1 VNFQKQ
7 TVSIWCAENND
18 EGNAIIFHHESETVE
33 NCCTNRLPYFEDSR
47 HFDMSVRDDNGF
59 NCITVTANGKYGA
72 GSEGKLNNELNWEQP
87 TTSLEII
94 KNIFPSSSSSSKNV
108 LSISSDL
115 RVFEKT
121 TNLNRNSVNLS
132 QNLRSMSSSTSSL
145 YLSTGGGT
153 AGRSYD
159 PTKLNKRNNTATND
173 SFFSMSAH
181 DIRQNMD
188 LVVSHYNKPTSINLT
203 SQNRLNGN
211 GGSNHHQHQQTVS
224 EQLQHHVAMVEGS
237 TVIQMDGI
245 GESSSTTNL
254 NSLNATTPMHLR
266 RLQHVGLNG
275 LLHAVR
281 SRAKKC
287 KKLIQGKRH

>member
-1 VNFQKQ
+1 
-7 TVSIWCAENND
+7 
-18 EGNAIIFHHESETVE
+18 
-33 NCCTNRLPYFEDSR
+33 
-47 HFDMSVRDDNGF
+47 MSVRDDNGF
-59 NCITVTANGKYGA
+59 NCITVTANDKHSGTSGK
-72 GSEGKLNNELNWEQP
+72 GKLNNELNWDQP

-145 YLSTGGGT
+145 YLSTGGGGT
-153 AGRSYD
+153 GGRSYD
-159 PTKLNKRNNTATND
+159 PTKLNKRNNNTIND
-173 SFFSMSAH
+173 SFFSMSAN
-181 DIRQNMD
+181 DIRQSLD

-203 SQNRLNGN
+203 SQNRLNGHV
-211 GGSNHHQHQQTVS
+211 GTNHNQHQQTVN
-224 EQLQHHVAMVEGS
+224 EQIQHHVAMVEAS
-237 TVIQMDGI
+237 TAIQMDGI

-287 KKLIQGKRH
+287 KKMIQGRRH